1 MMASLILNAVVALL
15 LLAVLAA
22 GFWMQRRME
31 VWRADRA
38 ALEPVVRALS
48 DAVERAHD
56 AIHQLR
62 ATAIESDARLTEKTA
77 TARKLANELQLLSEF
92 GESVAARIERAADDA
107 RGRSAAAATAAG
119 LPADTAEAKAPGG
132 ERTTAATRAGVK
144 VRPAMLKAIQTL
156 R

>member
-1 MMASLILNAVVALL
+1 MASLILNAVVALL

-62 ATAIESDARLTEKTA
+62 ATAIEADARLTEKTG
-77 TARKLANELQLLSEF
+77 TAQKLANELQLLSDF

-107 RGRSAAAATAAG
+107 RGRASAAAAG
-119 LPADTAEAKAPGG
+119 PPADAAEARAPSG
-132 ERTTAATRAGVK
+132 ERTAAAPRAGVK
-144 VRPAMLKAIQTL
+144 VRPAMLKTIQTL